1 MIFSFLQCSPRTIC
15 IQIHFVV
22 QRNPGY
28 QSSNP
33 DVLDE
38 NRRDSNYS
46 TWNLLLGHQP
56 LNEKG
61 LKGHSI
67 DCLEWKGW
75 KKNQEGQNRRFKTS
89 LFMES

>member
-1 MIFSFLQCSPRTIC
+1 MYLHIRMC
-15 IQIHFVV
+15 IQIHVVV

-46 TWNLLLGHQP
+46 TWNLLLGHQS

-67 DCLEWKGW
+67 DCLEWRNG
-75 KKNQEGQNRRFKTS
+75 KKTRKDRIGDLKRHFLRN
-89 LFMES
+89 LD

>member
-1 MIFSFLQCSPRTIC
+1 MC
-15 IQIHFVV
+15 IQIHVVV

-61 LKGHSI
+61 LKGHSVWNGGM
-67 DCLEWKGW
+67 E
-75 KKNQEGQNRRFKTS
+75 KKPGRT
-89 LFMES
+89 ESEI